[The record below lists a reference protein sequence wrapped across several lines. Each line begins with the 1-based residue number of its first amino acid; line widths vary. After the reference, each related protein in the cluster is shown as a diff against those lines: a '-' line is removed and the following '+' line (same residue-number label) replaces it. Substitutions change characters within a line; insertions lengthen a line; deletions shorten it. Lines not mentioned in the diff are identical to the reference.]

1 MGKPSEGGTGKIEN
15 RFIQSKRAINEVDAG
30 PGRDSATSAS
40 VRNDDDEPLI
50 PFIRATVS

>member
-1 MGKPSEGGTGKIEN
+1 VEKPSEGGTGKIEN